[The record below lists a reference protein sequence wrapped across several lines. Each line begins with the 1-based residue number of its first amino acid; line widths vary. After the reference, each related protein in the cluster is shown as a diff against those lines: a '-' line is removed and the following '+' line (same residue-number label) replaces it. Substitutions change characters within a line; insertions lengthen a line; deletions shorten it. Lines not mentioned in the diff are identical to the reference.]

1 MAKMSINMFTKT
13 AKLMPANI
21 SILMR
26 GETGIGK
33 SQLVRQLAVHWGFK
47 PEDVIDRRLAQM
59 SEGDMVGLPSTDGN
73 VTRFNPPDWYKKA
86 CNAPCVLFL
95 DELNRAAPEVMQ
107 AAFQVVLDREL
118 NGWQLHPGTRVLSA
132 VNVGSNYVVN
142 EMDPALLRR
151 FWAVDLD
158 PTKNDWLKWARDV
171 KKMNEVIVEFIQQD
185 DSWLRAPQGANLDDV
200 HPTPAS
206 WERLNDSLIAAGVI
220 DTPED
225 PVFRMMCLGFIG
237 IEATS
242 KFVEF
247 AKMSDANVT
256 GVDILEKYS
265 KIRARLKKNLSKEK
279 WAAGVES
286 LAVACRNLETA
297 PTSEQVK
304 NVKEFIEDC
313 PVELRVAF
321 IPKLTETA
329 MTDST
334 PADKKDRLMKNLK
347 VFWNAISES
356 TLEAY
361 GIEVPTQAK
370 VNIDSAV
377 AVPPQAPKKRGRPK
391 KTP

>member
-1 MAKMSINMFTKT
+1 MAKMSINMFVKT
-13 AKLMPANI
+13 AQKMPAPI

-33 SQLVRQLAVHWGFK
+33 SQLVRQLASHWGFK
-47 PEDVIDRRLAQM
+47 AEDVIDRRLAQM

-73 VTRFNPPDWYKKA
+73 VTRFNPPDWYKRA
-86 CNAPCVLFL
+86 CNTPCVLFL

-107 AAFQVVLDREL
+107 AAFQIVLDREL
-118 NGWQLHPGTRVLSA
+118 NGWKLHPETRVLSA
-132 VNVGSNYVVN
+132 VNIGSSYVVN

-151 FWAVDLD
+151 FWTVDLD
-158 PTKNDWLKWARDV
+158 PTKSDWLKWARDV
-171 KKMNEVIVEFIQQD
+171 KKMNETIIEFIQQD
-185 DSWLRAPQGANLDDV
+185 DSWLRAPQGANLEDV

-220 DTPED
+220 DTPDD
-225 PVFRMMCLGFIG
+225 PIFRSMCLGFIG

-265 KIRARLKKNLSKEK
+265 KIRNRLKRNLSKEK

-286 LAVACRNLETA
+286 LAVACRNLEKT
-297 PTSEQVK
+297 PTDEQVK

-313 PVELRVAF
+313 PVELRVSF
-321 IPKLTETA
+321 IPKLTEQA
-329 MTDST
+329 MADTT
-334 PADKKDRLMKNLK
+334 PKDKRDLLMKNLK
-347 VFWNAISES
+347 ILWGAIHSS

-361 GIEVPTQAK
+361 GIDAK
-370 VNIDSAV
+370 TV
-377 AVPPQAPKKRGRPK
+377 AQPSQPKTAAKRGRPK
-391 KTP
+391 KNP